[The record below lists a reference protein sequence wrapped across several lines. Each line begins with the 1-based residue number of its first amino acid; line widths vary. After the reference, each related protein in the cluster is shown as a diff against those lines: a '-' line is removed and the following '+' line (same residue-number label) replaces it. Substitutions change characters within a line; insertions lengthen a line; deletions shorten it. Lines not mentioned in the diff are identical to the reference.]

1 MTPVRQRAD
10 RDCGVAALATIAEIP
25 YEDAYFAVGTVDP
38 HCRGKSGLHNRELVA
53 AAAQLGITLQPTRR
67 YDLDDEDGILR
78 IRWNGRKGR
87 KNRGGHFVAIRDGI
101 VLCPADGFPMR
112 WAEYLERN
120 QGRPCSLLRV
130 IE

>member
-10 RDCGVAALATIAEIP
+10 SDCGIASLATIAELP
-25 YEDAYFAVGTVDP
+25 YEDVYIAVAQVDP
-38 HCRGKSGLHNRELVA
+38 HCRGKSGLHNRELIA
-53 AAAQLGITLQPTRR
+53 AASKLGIRLKPTKR
-67 YDLDDEDGILR
+67 YDLDEDEGILR
-78 IRWNGRKGR
+78 IRWNGRKGKR
-87 KNRGGHFVAIRDGI
+87 NRGGHFIAIREGLA
-101 VLCPADGFPMR
+101 LCPADGFPMR